1 MFRLLGLIC
10 LLLFSVSGVARA
22 GNPQVDAIRLQIK
35 TLREE
40 EKAVVKYIRE
50 TYKAIISNK
59 RLDEHERAGLR
70 KKLADEERQSLSLA
84 TGKDQKEKIRSNYS
98 NLRKLLSGEI
108 RLDTGAIRRLHEQET
123 EHIRNVQAVYKAK
136 LLELEEAIKVASQS
150 KSAGNRR
157 KK

>member
-10 LLLFSVSGVARA
+10 LLVFSISGIARA
-22 GNPQVDAIRLQIK
+22 GNPEVDVLRQQIK

-40 EKAVVKYIRE
+40 EKATIKYIRE
-50 TYKAIISNK
+50 TYKAIIANK

-84 TGKDQKEKIRSNYS
+84 TGKDQKEKIRSNYG
-98 NLRKLLSGEI
+98 NLRKLLMGEM
-108 RLDTGAIRRLHEQET
+108 RLDTGAIRQLHEQET

-136 LLELEEAIKVASQS
+136 ILELEEAIKAATQA